1 MEQKKVMMKTLREL
15 MSSSHIEV
23 MRKIQNFY
31 MNLYGC
37 QIDLIHKY
45 HLVNSYGSAGGFS
58 RLVNAL
64 ARACDERVRVF
75 NAKGAS
81 NASVVIYSSQRVR

>member
-23 MRKIQNFY
+23 MRKIQNFF

-45 HLVNSYGSAGGFS
+45 HHGQQL
-58 RLVNAL
+58 R
-64 ARACDERVRVF
+64 
-75 NAKGAS
+75 
-81 NASVVIYSSQRVR
+81 